1 MSAQVVSFQRTCKRG
16 PKVRMGPMAKVLM
29 LPPASDLDSY
39 LKMIRPE
46 DRARARELLQGMVQA
61 MMKLPRKQ

>member
-1 MSAQVVSFQRTCKRG
+1 
-16 PKVRMGPMAKVLM
+16 MAKVLM